1 MIDNDYREV
10 DTDEKNVSDVEETKE
25 GTPVETGE
33 VVTDDSTED
42 NEKTDDF
49 DEFCA
54 MCRRPASKAGKLI
67 HVAPNMAICQDCM
80 QKTFDTM
87 GQMPGI
93 PGLGDINIGDMLSS
107 GKMPNIQ
114 FVNMS
119 AFTVAENS
127 DFGILRLIVSDT
139 DTAIKVLRD
148 RLYAVSVADVVCL
161 HCPNQPGALA
171 KAMDIITSAGIF
183 IEYMY
188 AFSQGEAAN
197 VIIRPDNVEKCAEV
211 LKANKLELI
220 AASDL
225 YKL

>member
-1 MIDNDYREV
+1 MLIKQLSIFLENKKGRFTEV
-10 DTDEKNVSDVEETKE
+10 AKIL
-25 GTPVETGE
+25 GE
-33 VVTDDSTED
+33 
-42 NEKTDDF
+42 
-49 DEFCA
+49 
-54 MCRRPASKAGKLI
+54 AG
-67 HVAPNMAICQDCM
+67 
-80 QKTFDTM
+80 
-87 GQMPGI
+87 
-93 PGLGDINIGDMLSS
+93 
-107 GKMPNIQ
+107 
-114 FVNMS
+114 VNMS

-127 DFGILRLIVSDT
+127 DFGILRLI
-139 DTAIKVLRD
+139 AIKVLRD